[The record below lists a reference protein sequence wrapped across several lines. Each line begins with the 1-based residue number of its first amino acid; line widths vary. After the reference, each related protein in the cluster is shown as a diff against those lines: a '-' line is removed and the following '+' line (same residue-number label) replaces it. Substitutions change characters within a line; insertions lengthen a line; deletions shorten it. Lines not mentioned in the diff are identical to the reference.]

1 MDLGLEGKVALITGA
16 SRGIGRAIALAF
28 AREGAAVVATARS
41 RDDLDETVQ
50 AMAGN
55 QHCAVVADVTDPD
68 RIAAAVD
75 EATSTLGPIDIVV
88 NNAGQRQDFGRLDE
102 LDVEE
107 WRRVL
112 EANLSSA
119 FYVARAVVPGM
130 IERRTG
136 SIVNIAS
143 IAGPVGFGR
152 IGAYTAAKA
161 GLIALTKVM
170 AVEWTEYGIRANAV
184 APGWTESPM
193 NLELRT
199 EPENRELFESIR
211 DTTLLKRFG
220 VPREVADVVVFLAGS
235 PSSYITG
242 ETVTVDGGWLAV

>member
-1 MDLGLEGKVALITGA
+1 MDLGLEGKVALVTGA

-28 AREGAAVVATARS
+28 AREGALVAAIARS
-41 RDDLDETVQ
+41 RDDLDETVT
-50 AMAGN
+50 AMAGD
-55 QHCAVVADVTDPD
+55 QHCAVVSDVTDPD
-68 RIAAAVD
+68 GISTAVA
-75 EATSTLGPIDIVV
+75 EVTSALGPIDVVV

-102 LDVEE
+102 LDVAE
-107 WRRVL
+107 WRRVV

-119 FYVARAVVPGM
+119 FYVTRAVVPGM

-152 IGAYTAAKA
+152 IGAYAAAKA

-220 VPREVADVVVFLAGS
+220 VPMEVAEVVVFLAGS

-242 ETVTVDGGWLAV
+242 ETVMVDGGWLAV